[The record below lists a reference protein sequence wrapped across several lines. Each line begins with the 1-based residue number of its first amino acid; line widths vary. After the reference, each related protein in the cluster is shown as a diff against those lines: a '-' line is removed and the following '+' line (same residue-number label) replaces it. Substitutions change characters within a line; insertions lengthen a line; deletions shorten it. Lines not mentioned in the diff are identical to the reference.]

1 MQQGDDQASIISL
14 GILYNPRLVE
24 AGIDT
29 FCRVWYDGGRD
40 PTWFMWNSCQV
51 WVDDDSDGVNVS
63 PGDCVTQGT
72 RNTQL
77 NLQQKMVV
85 SELKMKI
92 EMLESK
98 LQMREE
104 QIDSLKAELNRLNT
118 FLMLERRSVFA
129 RLRDYLVGRSPVWLG
144 DTVVI

>member
-1 MQQGDDQASIISL
+1 
-14 GILYNPRLVE
+14 
-24 AGIDT
+24 
-29 FCRVWYDGGRD
+29 
-40 PTWFMWNSCQV
+40 
-51 WVDDDSDGVNVS
+51 
-63 PGDCVTQGT
+63 
-72 RNTQL
+72 
-77 NLQQKMVV
+77 MVV

-129 RLRDYLVGRSPVWLG
+129 HLRDYLVVLYLTGSNPRIRGLSKRRRSAFTTGKRSNQRL
-144 DTVVI
+144 TEMAKL

>member
-1 MQQGDDQASIISL
+1 
-14 GILYNPRLVE
+14 
-24 AGIDT
+24 
-29 FCRVWYDGGRD
+29 
-40 PTWFMWNSCQV
+40 
-51 WVDDDSDGVNVS
+51 
-63 PGDCVTQGT
+63 
-72 RNTQL
+72 
-77 NLQQKMVV
+77 
-85 SELKMKI
+85 
-92 EMLESK
+92 MLESK

>member
-1 MQQGDDQASIISL
+1 
-14 GILYNPRLVE
+14 
-24 AGIDT
+24 
-29 FCRVWYDGGRD
+29 
-40 PTWFMWNSCQV
+40 MWNSCQV
-51 WVDDDSDGVNVS
+51 WVDDDSDGANVS
-63 PGDCVTQGT
+63 SGDCVTQGT

-118 FLMLERRSVFA
+118 SLMLERRSVFA

>member
-1 MQQGDDQASIISL
+1 
-14 GILYNPRLVE
+14 
-24 AGIDT
+24 
-29 FCRVWYDGGRD
+29 
-40 PTWFMWNSCQV
+40 
-51 WVDDDSDGVNVS
+51 
-63 PGDCVTQGT
+63 
-72 RNTQL
+72 
-77 NLQQKMVV
+77 MVV

-129 RLRDYLVGRSPVWLG
+129 RLRDYLVVLHPLYCTHESEAFPSDEGAPLPLA
-144 DTVVI
+144 DLQ

>member
-1 MQQGDDQASIISL
+1 
-14 GILYNPRLVE
+14 
-24 AGIDT
+24 
-29 FCRVWYDGGRD
+29 
-40 PTWFMWNSCQV
+40 
-51 WVDDDSDGVNVS
+51 
-63 PGDCVTQGT
+63 
-72 RNTQL
+72 
-77 NLQQKMVV
+77 MVV

-129 RLRDYLVGRSPVWLG
+129 RLRDYLVVLILNRIKPTNQGPFQATKERLYHWLTFNEDGHLGRYWQGMTKL
-144 DTVVI
+144 

>member
-1 MQQGDDQASIISL
+1 
-14 GILYNPRLVE
+14 
-24 AGIDT
+24 
-29 FCRVWYDGGRD
+29 
-40 PTWFMWNSCQV
+40 
-51 WVDDDSDGVNVS
+51 
-63 PGDCVTQGT
+63 
-72 RNTQL
+72 
-77 NLQQKMVV
+77 MVV

-129 RLRDYLVGRSPVWLG
+129 RLRDYLVVLILNRIKPTNQGLSKRRRSAFTTG
-144 DTVVI
+144 

>member
-1 MQQGDDQASIISL
+1 
-14 GILYNPRLVE
+14 
-24 AGIDT
+24 
-29 FCRVWYDGGRD
+29 
-40 PTWFMWNSCQV
+40 
-51 WVDDDSDGVNVS
+51 
-63 PGDCVTQGT
+63 
-72 RNTQL
+72 
-77 NLQQKMVV
+77 MVV

-129 RLRDYLVGRSPVWLG
+129 RLRDYL
-144 DTVVI
+144 TNT